1 MPDMV
6 LGPEISKMTETVA
19 LDEIMFKPVRET
31 DIYAYGFNQCWC
43 RQDALR
49 AIKKETWSQFILPL
63 S

>member
-43 RQDALR
+43 R
-49 AIKKETWSQFILPL
+49 
-63 S
+63 